1 MAEKSERLDI
11 MSTILNSCIVVCL
24 ASLLLVVLSATPLL
38 IFRVTLAEPITV
50 WAATVIL
57 EVAAGILL
65 WTWSTASNRPTVW
78 LVSLFMLALA
88 ALHFLGLPIFVLL
101 ERGIG

>member
-24 ASLLLVVLSATPLL
+24 VTLVLAVISATPLL
-38 IFRVTLAEPITV
+38 VFRVTLAEPITV

-57 EVAAGILL
+57 EVAAGIFL
-65 WTWSTASNRPTVW
+65 WTTATYTNLFPVW
-78 LVSLFMLALA
+78 LLSLLMLALA

-101 ERGIG
+101 ERGLG